1 MLLLSSALLAGILKQ
16 HGLNGLGRTP
26 DRLLLVCRCLEN
38 VLFFFFFSINCHWFS
53 HPNTK
58 KNVLADMEYSDLED
72 ISPGRLSSENER
84 PATPDTPET
93 ATPAVDFTHPSLG
106 FWAAP
111 LGTNEMAK
119 PALPV
124 AGAPT
129 VTEDLQAS
137 AADVLPPVTHYLDDQ
152 AHAVIEQSH
161 AHYSVEEGSLLRVGV
176 QEPFVAQATWPGL
189 MIILISFFMF

>member
-1 MLLLSSALLAGILKQ
+1 M
-16 HGLNGLGRTP
+16 
-26 DRLLLVCRCLEN
+26 
-38 VLFFFFFSINCHWFS
+38 FSPPC
-53 HPNTK
+53 TK
-58 KNVLADMEYSDLED
+58 KNVLADIEYSDLED
-72 ISPGRLSSENER
+72 ISPGRLSSEDER

-137 AADVLPPVTHYLDDQ
+137 ATDVLPPITHYLDDQ
-152 AHAVIEQSH
+152 AHVDIEQSH
-161 AHYSVEEGSLLRVGV
+161 VQYIVEEENLHRVGV

-189 MIILISFFMF
+189 MIISISNCFNCLHVRKNSGGKCRHLIAF